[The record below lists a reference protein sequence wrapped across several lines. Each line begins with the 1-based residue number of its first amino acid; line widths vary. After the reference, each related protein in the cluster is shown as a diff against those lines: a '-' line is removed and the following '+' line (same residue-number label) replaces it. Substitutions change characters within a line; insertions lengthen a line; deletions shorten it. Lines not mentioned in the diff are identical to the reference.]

1 MIQKIKNMQEVVTT
15 ALEKYPHLRDDDNRL
30 VAYIW
35 WKNLKDNKIPEDII
49 TMDFLQLYANNELP
63 QADVITRA
71 RRKVQEDNPNLRG
84 KLWNERH
91 QLKEEVK
98 NNINK

>member
-15 ALEKYPHLRDDDNRL
+15 ALEKYAHLRDDDNRL

-35 WKNLKDNKIPEDII
+35 WKNLKDNNIPEDII
-49 TMDFLQLYANNELP
+49 TMDFLQLYASNQLP

-71 RRKVQEDNPNLRG
+71 RRKVQEDNPKLRG

-98 NNINK
+98 NNINH

>member
-1 MIQKIKNMQEVVTT
+1 MIQKIKNMQEVVAF

-35 WKNLKDNKIPEDII
+35 WKNLKDNNIPEDII
-49 TMDFLQLYANNELP
+49 TMDFLQLYASNQLP

-71 RRKVQEDNPNLRG
+71 RRKVQEDNPKLRG

-98 NNINK
+98 KNINK

>member
-1 MIQKIKNMQEVVTT
+1 MIQKIKNMQEVVAT
-15 ALEKYPHLRDDDNRL
+15 ALEKYAHLRDDDNRL

-35 WKNLKDNKIPEDII
+35 WKHLKDNKIPEDII
-49 TMDFLQLYANNELP
+49 TMDFLQLYASNQLP

-71 RRKVQEDNPNLRG
+71 RRKVQEEKPNLRG

-98 NNINK
+98 NNINH